1 MRQLLELMEE
11 KSITAREL
19 LMNVDKSSLAGVL
32 DLFVQIKEV
41 ADKVDSLQATFS
53 ELEQKL
59 SYDIIP
65 KLFED
70 NGCESFRRNGR
81 NFFVAA
87 RFNARI
93 DPLHKEEAY
102 TWLRDNKLGHL
113 IQPNVNAKT
122 LSAQVSE
129 IFRETAVLPP
139 ESCIPVHKQPYTGV
153 RKA

>member
-19 LMNVDKSSLAGVL
+19 LLNVDKSSMASVL
-32 DLFVQIKEV
+32 DLFSQIKEV
-41 ADKVDSLQATFS
+41 TDKVEAIFKTFS

-59 SYDIIP
+59 SYDLIP
-65 KLFED
+65 KMFED

-81 NFFVAA
+81 NYFVAA

-93 DPLHKEEAY
+93 EPMHKEQAY
-102 TWLRDNKLGHL
+102 TWLRENKLGHL

-122 LSAQVSE
+122 LSAQVAE
-129 IFRETAVLPP
+129 IFRETAKLPP
-139 ESCIPVHKQPYTGV
+139 EACIPVHKQTYTGV